1 MVLKYHL
8 KGLKCSACASKIELK
23 IKELYPSATMN
34 LTTFELYV
42 FDEEIDTEKVQKII
56 DSVEKGVKLIKI
68 DESNTNNNEVE
79 TEDNDKRK
87 IIELSLMSTL
97 FLILI
102 FTYYSGY
109 LTNNMAIIGFFILY
123 LIAGRFVIS
132 KTITNITHGN
142 IFDEN
147 FLMTIASL
155 GAFFIGEYPEGVAV
169 MLLYT
174 IGEYL
179 QEKALNNSKKSIN
192 SLVSLKVNYA
202 NLLIDGEPKKVNPD
216 TVDVG
221 DTILVKV
228 GEKVPLDGI
237 VVEGNSNVDTS
248 AITGESFPKKVST
261 DDIIYSGSINLAKP
275 LKIKVTTEYSN
286 SMISKIR
293 DLIEIANIRK
303 SKSEKFITTFA
314 KYYTP
319 FVVGLS
325 LLIAVVPIILYG
337 DYSWI
342 NKALILL
349 VISCP
354 CALVLSVPLSYFSSI
369 GRLAK
374 EGILVKGSNYVDELT
389 KVDTFA
395 YDKTGTL
402 TYGKFE
408 VSKFSLSNGNLKE
421 QDILKLNYLSNLAEK
436 NSNHPLAIAI
446 CKYYENKIFDKN
458 KQNNLPNDIF
468 IKLLSKK
475 IKVESTEEIS
485 GKGMILKF
493 RHMNSEQ
500 DDENIF
506 LIGNEKLLKMYNIE
520 INDSKINNNITNVFV
535 GLNNEYMGHYSLE
548 DRLKEESLETI
559 SKLSSMGFKNLL
571 LTGDTQKVAENVAKR
586 LNMDGYYYELLPEDK
601 LNIIEEMSSNNK
613 IAFIGDGIN
622 DAPVIRRANVGIS
635 MGNLGSDVAVEASD
649 IIITNDDMASIIKG
663 VKISKFTKKIVY
675 QNIILSLGI
684 KILFIN
690 LGILGIISLWE
701 AVFAD
706 VGVTVLAIL
715 NSLRIIRKNYNY

>member
-8 KGLKCSACASKIELK
+8 KGLKCSACASKIETK

-34 LTTFELYV
+34 LTTFDLYV

-56 DSVEKGVKLIKI
+56 NSVEKGVKLIKI
-68 DESNTNNNEVE
+68 DESNINNNEVE

-87 IIELSLMSTL
+87 IIELSLMSAL

-109 LTNNMAIIGFFILY
+109 LTNIMAIIGFFILY

-132 KTITNITHGN
+132 KTIKNITHGN
-142 IFDEN
+142 VFDEN

-169 MLLYT
+169 MILYT

-202 NLLIDGEPKKVNPD
+202 NLLVDGEPKKVNPD
-216 TVDVG
+216 IVNVG

-228 GEKVPLDGI
+228 GEKVPLDG
-237 VVEGNSNVDTS
+237 VVVKGNSNIDTS
-248 AITGESFPKKVST
+248 AITGESFPKKVSI
-261 DDIIYSGSINLAKP
+261 DDTIYSGSINLAKP
-275 LKIKVTTEYSN
+275 LILKVTTDYSH

-325 LLIAVVPIILYG
+325 LLIAIVPIILYE

-408 VSKFSLSNGNLKE
+408 VSKFSSNGILKE

-436 NSNHPLAIAI
+436 NSNHPLALAI
-446 CKYYENKIFDKN
+446 CKYYENNIFNKN
-458 KQNNLPNDIF
+458 KQDNLPNDIY

-493 RHMNSEQ
+493 RYMNSEQ
-500 DDENIF
+500 TEENIF
-506 LIGNEKLLKMYNIE
+506 LIGNEKLLNMYNIE
-520 INDSKINNNITNVFV
+520 INDSKINNNITNVFI
-535 GLNNEYMGHYSLE
+535 GLNDEYMGHYSLE
-548 DRLKEESLETI
+548 DRLKEESPETI

-571 LTGDTQKVAENVAKR
+571 LTGDTQKVAKNVAKR

-601 LNIIEEMSSNNK
+601 LNIIEQMSSNNK
-613 IAFIGDGIN
+613 IAFIGDGVN

-649 IIITNDDMASIIKG
+649 VIIINDDIASIVKG

-684 KILFIN
+684 KILFIT
-690 LGILGIISLWE
+690 LGVLGSISLWE

-706 VGVTVLAIL
+706 VGVTILAIL
-715 NSLRIIRKNYNY
+715 NSLRIIRKNYND

>member
-8 KGLKCSACASKIELK
+8 KGLKCSACASKIETK

-34 LTTFELYV
+34 LTTFDLYV

-56 DSVEKGVKLIKI
+56 NSVEKGVKLIKI

-87 IIELSLMSTL
+87 IIELSLMSAL

-109 LTNNMAIIGFFILY
+109 LTNIMAIIGFFILY

-132 KTITNITHGN
+132 KTIKNITHGN
-142 IFDEN
+142 VFDEN

-169 MLLYT
+169 MILYT

-202 NLLIDGEPKKVNPD
+202 NLLVDGEPKKVNPD
-216 TVDVG
+216 IVNVG

-228 GEKVPLDGI
+228 GEKVPLDG
-237 VVEGNSNVDTS
+237 VVVKGNSNIDTS
-248 AITGESFPKKVST
+248 AITGESFPKKVSI
-261 DDIIYSGSINLAKP
+261 DDTIYSGSINLAKP
-275 LKIKVTTEYSN
+275 LILKVTTDYSH

-325 LLIAVVPIILYG
+325 LLIAIVPIILYE

-408 VSKFSLSNGNLKE
+408 VSKFSSNGILKE

-436 NSNHPLAIAI
+436 NSNHPLALAI
-446 CKYYENKIFDKN
+446 CKYYENNIFNKN
-458 KQNNLPNDIF
+458 KQDNLPNDIY

-493 RHMNSEQ
+493 RYMNSEQ
-500 DDENIF
+500 TEENIF
-506 LIGNEKLLKMYNIE
+506 LIGNEKLLNMYNIE
-520 INDSKINNNITNVFV
+520 INDSKINNNITNVFI
-535 GLNNEYMGHYSLE
+535 GLNDEYMGHYSLE
-548 DRLKEESLETI
+548 DRLKEESPETI

-571 LTGDTQKVAENVAKR
+571 LTGDTQKVAKNVAKR

-601 LNIIEEMSSNNK
+601 LNIIEQMSSNNK
-613 IAFIGDGIN
+613 IAFIGDGVN

-649 IIITNDDMASIIKG
+649 VIIINDDIASIVKG

-684 KILFIN
+684 KILFIT
-690 LGILGIISLWE
+690 LGVLGSISLWE

-706 VGVTVLAIL
+706 VGVTILAIL
-715 NSLRIIRKNYNY
+715 NSLRIIRKNYND